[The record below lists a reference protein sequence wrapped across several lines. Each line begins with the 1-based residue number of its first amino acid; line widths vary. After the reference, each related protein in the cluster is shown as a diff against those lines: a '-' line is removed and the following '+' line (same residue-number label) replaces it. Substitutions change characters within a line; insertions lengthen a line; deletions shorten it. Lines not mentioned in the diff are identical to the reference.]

1 MATSRPSASVLVAY
15 GSRNGS
21 TQEVAEAIA
30 DVLRMH
36 GRSVDVR
43 AAGDVRDVATY
54 GTVVL
59 GGALY
64 TGRWHKDARRLL
76 RRLRTDL
83 GTRDLAVFA
92 MGPRTLDEA
101 EVSASRAQL
110 DRALARAP
118 ELHPEWVAIFG
129 GVIRPERL
137 RFPLNWMPA
146 CDARDWSAIRDWAA
160 NVATGARQREVSR
173 V

>member
-1 MATSRPSASVLVAY
+1 VRSPGDGTFQRCLRSTH
-15 GSRNGS
+15 GS

-30 DVLRMH
+30 DVLRRH
-36 GRSVDVR
+36 GRAVDVR
-43 AAGDVRDVATY
+43 AAGDVRDVAPY

-92 MGPRTLDEA
+92 MGPRTLDET
-101 EVSASRAQL
+101 EVASSRAQL
-110 DRALARAP
+110 DRALAQAP
-118 ELHPEWVAIFG
+118 EVHPEWVAIFG

-137 RFPLNWMPA
+137 RFPLNRMPA
-146 CDARDWSAIRDWAA
+146 SDARDWSAIRDWATS
-160 NVATGARQREVSR
+160 VATGARQQEVSR